1 MFLMTTSPNA
11 DEIRKLARTYFRQL
25 GVKPGDVTNM
35 EETARVDR
43 GRVVSH
49 SYRAGELFA
58 MWLVE
63 VGILQFY
70 DAEGEMLLTVN
81 LFEKLEPSRLA
92 A

>member
-1 MFLMTTSPNA
+1 MTISPGA
-11 DEIRKLARTYFRQL
+11 DEVRLLVRSYFRQL
-25 GVKPGDVTNM
+25 GNGPKQLNAM

-49 SYRAGELFA
+49 TYVSGDLFA
-58 MWLVE
+58 MWLIE

-70 DAEGEMLLTVN
+70 DADGEMLLTVN
-81 LFEKLEPSRLA
+81 LFEKLEPTRLA

>member
-1 MFLMTTSPNA
+1 MTTSPSA

-25 GVKPGDVTNM
+25 GVKSDEVMDM

-49 SYRAGELFA
+49 SFLAGELFA

-70 DAEGEMLLTVN
+70 DAEGEMLLTIN
-81 LFEKLEPSRLA
+81 LFEKLEPTRMA

>member
-1 MFLMTTSPNA
+1 MTISPGA
-11 DEIRKLARTYFRQL
+11 DEVRQLVRSYFRQL
-25 GVKPGDVTNM
+25 GVQTDQLKEM

-49 SYRAGELFA
+49 SYLAGDLFA
-58 MWLVE
+58 MWLIE

-70 DAEGEMLLTVN
+70 DAEGEMLLTIN
-81 LFEKLEPSRLA
+81 LFEKLEPTRLA